1 MAETLTIARPY
12 AQAAFLFASE
22 HHTLKDWSEMLELLA
37 AVASDPTMAQ
47 VIDNPQLTETQVA
60 DLFIGIGGER
70 IDENCQNFIRLLA
83 ENRRLH
89 LLPDIAAQFEIQ
101 RREAEHT
108 VKAELI
114 TAYPA
119 SESQKDAVIAAL
131 EANGVAIEDI
141 QTTNYAIYPH
151 MTVRKNIGNRHDRTH
166 EELVK
171 LGPRAVLQ
179 SGRTGGGVV
188 QVDRTGVDVAGDGSQ
203 QRDDS
208 RCHRRA
214 GGEQRQLQ
222 DRAAG

>member
-60 DLFIGIGGER
+60 DLFIGIGGR

-131 EANGVAIEDI
+131 KKRLERDIELDCTTDSSLLGGAII
-141 QTTNYAIYPH
+141 
-151 MTVRKNIGNRHDRTH
+151 R
-166 EELVK
+166 
-171 LGPRAVLQ
+171 
-179 SGRTGGGVV
+179 
-188 QVDRTGVDVAGDGSQ
+188 AGDLVIDGTVLGKL
-203 QRDDS
+203 QRLGNALA
-208 RCHRRA
+208 H
-214 GGEQRQLQ
+214 
-222 DRAAG
+222 